1 MYFSIGETARRC
13 GCSVQSL
20 RHYQALGLLQPAGYT
35 AGGQRLYDAAGLQR
49 AHFIRAARAM
59 GFGLPGIGEMLTL
72 SDAPGADCEQ
82 VRALACAQLRETEKR
97 MRELRSL
104 QAALKQ
110 LVGACSGG
118 SAADCRIL
126 AAMNGDGLASNR
138 PGEPR
143 WA

>member
-1 MYFSIGETARRC
+1 MLGC
-13 GCSVQSL
+13 GVIMAGQHC
-20 RHYQALGLLQPAGYT
+20 AIPAGLGHG
-35 AGGQRLYDAAGLQR
+35 AGDV
-49 AHFIRAARAM
+49 
-59 GFGLPGIGEMLTL
+59 TL
-72 SDAPGADCEQ
+72 VDELEEYG
-82 VRALACAQLRETEKR
+82 VMALARAQLRETEKR

-110 LVGACSGG
+110 LVGTCSGG